1 MSGVRILNAEPKG
14 YSPKAREILNTL
26 GEVTEKSLDRAGLL
40 EAVAECEVLIT
51 RFGHAMDKE
60 LFAAATHLRALV
72 SATTGLDHIDLEAAA
87 ARGVT
92 VLSLQGETEFL
103 KDLSATAELAWG
115 LLLAVLRHIP
125 QAADSVKN
133 GMWDR
138 DAFRGNELRGKRLGI
153 LGLGRLGH
161 MVAEYG
167 RAFGMPM
174 AAYDPYASDW
184 PMGVEIRSAVED
196 LMEDAQVLSLHVP
209 LNDETR
215 GLIEGEML
223 ARLPAGAVLINT
235 SRGAVVDE
243 AALLAALESGHLAG
257 AGLDVVADE
266 LSGGPSQALLA
277 YARDHDNLIITPHMG
292 GATVESMEKAEVFMA
307 QKLVRFLESGEGRE

>member
-1 MSGVRILNAEPKG
+1 MSGIRIFNVEPEG
-14 YSPKAREILNTL
+14 YSPKAREVLGTL
-26 GEVTEKSLDRAGLL
+26 GEVTEKTCNRDGLL
-40 EAVAECEVLIT
+40 AAVAECEVLIA
-51 RFGHAMDKE
+51 RFGHSLDKE
-60 LFAAATHLRALV
+60 LFAAAPDLRALV
-72 SATTGLDHIDLEAAA
+72 SATTGLDHIDLNAAA
-87 ARGVT
+87 THGVT
-92 VLSLQGETEFL
+92 VLSLKGETEFL
-103 KDLSATAELAWG
+103 EEMSATAELTWG

-125 QAADSVKN
+125 EAAQSVKE
-133 GMWDR
+133 GGWDR

-167 RAFGMPM
+167 RAFGMSI

-184 PMGVEIRSAVED
+184 PTGVELCSAAED
-196 LMEDAQVLSLHVP
+196 LMENAQILSIHVP
-209 LNDETR
+209 LNDETK
-215 GLIEGEML
+215 GFIDEAML
-223 ARLPAGAVLINT
+223 ARLPAGAILINT

-243 AALLAALESGHLAG
+243 PALLAALDSGHLAR

-307 QKLVRFLESGEGRE
+307 QKLARFLESGEGR

>member
-1 MSGVRILNAEPKG
+1 MSGVRILNVEPQG
-14 YSPKAREILNTL
+14 YSPKARGILGTL

-40 EAVAECEVLIT
+40 EAVGECEVLIA
-51 RFGHAMDKE
+51 RFGHRMDRE
-60 LFAAATHLRALV
+60 LFAAALRLRVLV

-87 ARGVT
+87 AHGVT

-103 KDLSATAELAWG
+103 EELSATAELAWG
-115 LLLAVLRHIP
+115 LLLSLLRRIP
-125 QAADSVKN
+125 QASQSVKE
-133 GMWDR
+133 GGWDR

-153 LGLGRLGH
+153 LGLGRLGR

-167 RAFGMPM
+167 RAFGMSV
-174 AAYDPYASDW
+174 AAYDPFASDW
-184 PMGVEIRSAVED
+184 PKGVELRSAAED
-196 LMEDAQVLSLHVP
+196 LMRDTQVLSIHVP

-215 GLIEGEML
+215 GMIDATML
-223 ARLPAGAVLINT
+223 ARLPEGAVLINT

-243 AALLAALESGHLAG
+243 AALLEALGSGRLAG

-266 LSGGPSQALLA
+266 LCGGPSQALLA
-277 YARDHDNLIITPHMG
+277 HARDHDNLIITPHMG

-307 QKLVRFLESGEGRE
+307 QKLARFLEKAGGS